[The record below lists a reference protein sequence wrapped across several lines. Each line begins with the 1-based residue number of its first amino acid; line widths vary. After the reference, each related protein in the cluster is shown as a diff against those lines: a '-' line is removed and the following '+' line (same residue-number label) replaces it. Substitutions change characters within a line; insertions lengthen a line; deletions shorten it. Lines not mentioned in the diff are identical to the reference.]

1 LVVKVG
7 VATMVDEMGDV
18 PAFTAVNGAIFPVPD
33 DAIPITW
40 FVEVHVNTVP
50 T

>member
-7 VATMVDEMGDV
+7 VATTVDEIGAD
-18 PAFTAVNGAIFPVPD
+18 PAFTAVNDEILPVPD
-33 DAIPITW
+33 EAIPITW
-40 FVEVHVNTVP
+40 FVEVHANTVP